1 MMFSKYFLIF
11 NNLNS
16 KFDLGL
22 SIVKRPN
29 IRSTSKIK
37 TTKQI
42 PGRDGLVY
50 EKEGGYQ
57 DIVIPVE
64 FNFIEKNNLKERFR
78 QIKLWINEVQDNKL
92 IFSDDPE
99 WFYKVVDVKLN
110 GDFETILRRKGKFRI
125 DFTCRGY
132 LYNLDADEFIEIH
145 NNDNLYNYY
154 LESKPQIYIQG
165 NGEVK
170 VSINNRKFTV
180 PVQDYIY
187 IDSELEL
194 VYRDLD
200 NPFNLGTGKYP
211 NLNKGANL
219 IQFEGNIQEFKMK
232 PRWRCL

>member
-1 MMFSKYFLIF
+1 MFSKYFLIF

-29 IRSTSKIK
+29 VPSPSKIK

-50 EKEGGYQ
+50 EEEGGYS

-78 QIKLWINEVQDNKL
+78 QIKLWINEIQDNKL
-92 IFSDDPE
+92 IFNDDPE

-132 LYNLDADEFIEIH
+132 LYNLDADEFLNIN

-154 LESKPQIYIQG
+154 MESLPLIFIKG

-180 PVQDYIY
+180 PIQDYIY

>member
-1 MMFSKYFLIF
+1 MFSKYFLIF

-29 IRSTSKIK
+29 IPSPSKNKIAK
-37 TTKQI
+37 EI
-42 PGRDGLVY
+42 PGRDGSVY
-50 EKEGGYQ
+50 ENMGGYK

-78 QIKLWINEVQDNKL
+78 QIKLWINEIQDNKL
-92 IFSDDPE
+92 IFNDDPE

-132 LYNLDADEFIEIH
+132 LYNLYADGFIDIH

-154 LESKPQIYIQG
+154 LESLPLIFIKG
-165 NGEVK
+165 NGEAK

-180 PVQDYIY
+180 PIQDYIY

-219 IQFEGNIQEFKMK
+219 IQFQGNIQEFKMK

>member
-1 MMFSKYFLIF
+1 MFSKYFLIF
-11 NNLNS
+11 NNMNS
-16 KFDLGL
+16 KFDLRL

-29 IRSTSKIK
+29 IPSTSKIK

-50 EKEGGYQ
+50 EEEGGYQ

-78 QIKLWINEVQDNKL
+78 QIKLWINEIQDNKL

-132 LYNLDADEFIEIH
+132 LYNLDADEFIDIH

-154 LESKPQIYIQG
+154 LESLPIIFIKG

-180 PVQDYIY
+180 PIQDYIY

>member
-1 MMFSKYFLIF
+1 MFKTYFLMF

-29 IRSTSKIK
+29 IPSSSKNKTSKEV
-37 TTKQI
+37 

-50 EKEGGYQ
+50 EVLGGYK

-78 QIKLWINEVQDNKL
+78 QIKLWINDIKDNKL

-99 WFYKVVDVKLN
+99 WFYKVVDVNLN
-110 GDFETILRRKGKFRI
+110 GDFETIIRKKGQFRI

-132 LYNLDADEFIEIH
+132 LYNLDADEFIDIK

-154 LESKPQIYIQG
+154 LDSKPFIYIRG

-170 VSINNRKFTV
+170 ININNRKFTV

-187 IDSELEL
+187 IDSELEV
-194 VYRDLD
+194 VYRTTD
-200 NPFNLGTGKYP
+200 NYFNLDTGVYP
-211 NLNKGANL
+211 KLTKGANN
-219 IQFEGNIQEFKMK
+219 IQFEGNIQEFKIK

>member
-1 MMFSKYFLIF
+1 MFSKYFLIF

-16 KFDLGL
+16 KFDLKL

-29 IRSTSKIK
+29 IPSPSKNKIAK
-37 TTKQI
+37 EI
-42 PGRDGLVY
+42 PGRDGSVY
-50 EKEGGYQ
+50 ENMGGYK
-57 DIVIPVE
+57 DIVIPIE

-78 QIKLWINEVQDNKL
+78 QIKLWINEIQDNKL

-132 LYNLDADEFIEIH
+132 LYNLDADEFLNIN

-154 LESKPQIYIQG
+154 MESLPLIFIKG

-180 PVQDYIY
+180 PIQDYIY

>member
-1 MMFSKYFLIF
+1 MFSKYFLIF

-29 IRSTSKIK
+29 IPSTSKNK
-37 TTKQI
+37 MTKQI

-50 EKEGGYQ
+50 EEEGGYQ

-78 QIKLWINEVQDNKL
+78 QIKLWINEIQDNKL

-99 WFYKVVDVKLN
+99 WFYNVVDVKLN
-110 GDFETILRRKGKFRI
+110 GDFETILRCKGKFRI

-132 LYNLDADEFIEIH
+132 LYNLDADEFLNIN

-154 LESKPQIYIQG
+154 MESLPLIFIKG

-180 PVQDYIY
+180 TIQDYIY

>member
-1 MMFSKYFLIF
+1 MFSKYFLIF

-29 IRSTSKIK
+29 IPSTSKNK
-37 TTKQI
+37 MTKQI

-50 EKEGGYQ
+50 EEEGGYQ

-78 QIKLWINEVQDNKL
+78 QIKLWVNEIQDNKL

-132 LYNLDADEFIEIH
+132 LYNLDADEFLNIN

-154 LESKPQIYIQG
+154 MESLPLIFIKG

-180 PVQDYIY
+180 PIQDYIY

>member
-1 MMFSKYFLIF
+1 MFSKYFLIF

-29 IRSTSKIK
+29 IPSTSKIK

-50 EKEGGYQ
+50 EEEGGYQ
-57 DIVIPVE
+57 DIVIPVK

-78 QIKLWINEVQDNKL
+78 QIKLWINEIQDNKL

-132 LYNLDADEFIEIH
+132 LYNLDADEFLNIN

-154 LESKPQIYIQG
+154 MESLPLIFIKG

-180 PVQDYIY
+180 PIQDYIY

-219 IQFEGNIQEFKMK
+219 IQFEGNIQELKIK

>member
-1 MMFSKYFLIF
+1 MFSKYFLIF

-29 IRSTSKIK
+29 IPSPSKIK

-50 EKEGGYQ
+50 EEEGGYS

-64 FNFIEKNNLKERFR
+64 FNFIEKNNIKERFR
-78 QIKLWINEVQDNKL
+78 QIKLWINEIQDNKL
-92 IFSDDPE
+92 IFNDDPE

-125 DFTCRGY
+125 DFTCRAY
-132 LYNLDADEFIEIH
+132 LYNLDADEFLNIN

-154 LESKPQIYIQG
+154 MESLPLIFIKG

-180 PVQDYIY
+180 PIQDYIY